1 LSVFE
6 EAKTHEEKIKSRRI
20 LLVDDEHDIALSF
33 KICLEALG
41 YSVDSYIDSVLA
53 LDNFKAGT
61 YDLTILD
68 MKMPKMNGYELYQKM
83 REIDQGIKVCFMT
96 ANEIH
101 EDDNKFFKMSSESNC
116 LIRKPVTVE
125 DLVTKINMQLAN

>member
-6 EAKTHEEKIKSRRI
+6 EARAHEEKIKSKRI

-53 LDNFKAGT
+53 LDNFKAGI
-61 YDLTILD
+61 YDLMILD

-83 REIDQGIKVCFMT
+83 KEIDEGIKVCFMT
-96 ANEIH
+96 ANETH
-101 EDDNKFFKMSSESNC
+101 EDDKFFKMSSESNC
-116 LIRKPVTVE
+116 VIRKPVTVE
-125 DLVTKINMQLAN
+125 DLVTKINMQLTN